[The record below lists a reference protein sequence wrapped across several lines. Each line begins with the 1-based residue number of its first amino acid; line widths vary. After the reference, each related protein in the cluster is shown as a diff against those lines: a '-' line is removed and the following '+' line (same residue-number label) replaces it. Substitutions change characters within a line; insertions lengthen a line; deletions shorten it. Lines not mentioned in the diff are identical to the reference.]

1 MLIARRKSLDVY
13 ARRAGS
19 LLLQRTAFGE
29 QELGGV
35 WRDAL
40 MVHFKVKV

>member
-29 QELGGV
+29 QELGRV
-35 WRDAL
+35 LRNTL
-40 MVHFKVKV
+40 MMHFKVKV